1 MALPTS
7 GAISL
12 SAIQTEFGG
21 TNPISI
27 SEYFAAA
34 DGIPGNNN
42 PISFSDFY
50 GASSIVDLDSVA
62 NPVVIN
68 GQNSLQEITVSDY
81 ISSGGV
87 LTIPSGWWIWS
98 DT

>member
-1 MALPTS
+1 MALPQS

-12 SAIQTEFGG
+12 SEIQTEFGG

-42 PISFSDFY
+42 PIPFSDFY
-50 GASSIVDLDSVA
+50 GTSSNIDLDTVA
-62 NPVVIN
+62 TPVVIN
-68 GQNSLQEITVSDY
+68 GQNSLQEIT
-81 ISSGGV
+81 
-87 LTIPSGWWIWS
+87 
-98 DT
+98 